1 MRERLWPIEIKHC
14 GVAGVWICTQQVEG
28 KTKLCDLEVA
38 CNCRF
43 FLIKKTDNFVEH
55 VFFLRCGKLE
65 I

>member
-1 MRERLWPIEIKHC
+1 M
-14 GVAGVWICTQQVEG
+14 WICIQRVEG